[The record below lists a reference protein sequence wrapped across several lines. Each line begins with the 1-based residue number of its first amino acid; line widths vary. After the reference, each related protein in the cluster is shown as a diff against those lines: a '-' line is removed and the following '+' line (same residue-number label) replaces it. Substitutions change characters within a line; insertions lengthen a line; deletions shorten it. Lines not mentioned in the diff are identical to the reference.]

1 MMRQTQKLE
10 SLGVLAG
17 GIAHDFN
24 NLLVG
29 ILGNASLALEQ
40 IPIDSSTRISI
51 NEVLAAS
58 DRAAALTRQML
69 AYSGRGHFILERIDL
84 STYVQETI
92 PLIKAEIPRTVELRL
107 DLDEDIPAIEAD
119 AAQVQQLVMNL
130 VINGAEAIPDGKP
143 GTVTIATRRQTIDVC
158 GVGAQVGVAAG
169 AGQLKP
175 GLYAQLFKGFC

>member
-1 MMRQTQKLE
+1 MRQTQKLE

-130 VINGAEAIPDGKP
+130 SDQWSGNNTRWKARNGYHSDSAADDRCVPRGSASWCGSRNWP
-143 GTVTIATRRQTIDVC
+143 AQTRFVR
-158 GVGAQVGVAAG
+158 AAG
-169 AGQLKP
+169 S
-175 GLYAQLFKGFC
+175 

>member
-1 MMRQTQKLE
+1 MERSIRSRIKWPRPE
-10 SLGVLAG
+10 Y
-17 GIAHDFN
+17 
-24 NLLVG
+24 
-29 ILGNASLALEQ
+29 AS
-40 IPIDSSTRISI
+40 ICRVI
-51 NEVLAAS
+51 
-58 DRAAALTRQML
+58 AAA
-69 AYSGRGHFILERIDL
+69 H
-84 STYVQETI
+84 
-92 PLIKAEIPRTVELRL
+92 PRTVELRL